1 MKLFVSLPMR
11 GKTTE
16 QIRREIAEASQRFL
30 DIKWDEGIELIAI
43 GVIDSVFDLD
53 EDTDPLVYLGKSIEL
68 MARAEYVFFVKGW
81 EKARGCQVEH
91 LIAEKYGKEIVY
103 DIQEVQ

>member
-30 DIKWDEGIELIAI
+30 DIKWNEGVELMAI
-43 GVIDSVFDLD
+43 SVIDSVFDL
-53 EDTDPLVYLGKSIEL
+53 EEGTDPLVYLGKSIEL
-68 MARAEYVFFVKGW
+68 MAQADYVFFVKGW

-91 LIAEKYGKEIVY
+91 LIAEKYGKEI
-103 DIQEVQ
+103 IEEV

>member
-16 QIRREIAEASQRFL
+16 QIRQEIAEASQRFL
-30 DIKWDEGIELIAI
+30 DIKWNEGVELMAI
-43 GVIDSVFDLD
+43 SVIDSVFVL
-53 EDTDPLVYLGKSIEL
+53 EEGTDPLVYLGKSIEL
-68 MARAEYVFFVKGW
+68 MAQADYVFFVDGW

-91 LIAEKYGKEIVY
+91 LIAEKYGKEIVE
-103 DIQEVQ
+103 EV

>member
-16 QIRREIAEASQRFL
+16 QIRQEIVEVSQKFL
-30 DIKWDEGIELIAI
+30 DIKWNEGVELMA
-43 GVIDSVFDLD
+43 VSVLNSVFDLE

-68 MARAEYVFFVKGW
+68 MAQADYVFFVKGW

-91 LIAEKYGKEIVY
+91 LIAEKYGKEI
-103 DIQEVQ
+103 IEEV

>member
-16 QIRREIAEASQRFL
+16 QIRQEIVEASQKFL
-30 DIKWDEGIELIAI
+30 DIKWDEGVELMAI
-43 GVIDSVFDLD
+43 SVIDSVFDL
-53 EDTDPLVYLGKSIEL
+53 EEGTDPLVYLGKSIEL
-68 MARAEYVFFVKGW
+68 MAQADYVFFVNGW

-91 LIAEKYGKEIVY
+91 LIAEKYGKEMIE
-103 DIQEVQ
+103 EV

>member
-30 DIKWDEGIELIAI
+30 DIKWNEGVELMAI
-43 GVIDSVFDLD
+43 SVIDSVFDL
-53 EDTDPLVYLGKSIEL
+53 EEGTDPLVYLGKSIEL
-68 MARAEYVFFVKGW
+68 MAQADYVFFVEDWHG
-81 EKARGCQVEH
+81 ARGCQVEH
-91 LIAEKYGKEIVY
+91 LIAEKYGKEIVE
-103 DIQEVQ
+103 EV

>member
-30 DIKWDEGIELIAI
+30 DIKWNEGVELMAI
-43 GVIDSVFDLD
+43 SVIDSIFDLK
-53 EDTDPLVYLGKSIEL
+53 EGTDPLVYLGKSIEL
-68 MARAEYVFFVKGW
+68 MAQADYVFFVKGW

-91 LIAEKYGKEIVY
+91 LIAEKYGLEIVE
-103 DIQEVQ
+103 EV